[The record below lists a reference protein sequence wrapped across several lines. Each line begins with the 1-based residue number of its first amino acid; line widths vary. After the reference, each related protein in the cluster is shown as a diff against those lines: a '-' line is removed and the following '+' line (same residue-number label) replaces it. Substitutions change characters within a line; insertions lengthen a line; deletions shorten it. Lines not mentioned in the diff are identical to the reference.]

1 MTNNTDTQPYT
12 QAQPSAP
19 IGGGHNPY
27 ANAAGAYKQTQVNT
41 ISGMDVVVELYK
53 GMIKNV
59 EAAKAA
65 YENNKLDEMCR
76 WNEKTFNIL
85 VGLQT
90 HLDFDQGK
98 DAAEFLNG
106 FYNTIFGALA
116 KVHREEDPAKGF
128 DDIIGAI
135 EPVYM
140 RWVEFA
146 KADKSPAD
154 KAATDEKPEIPG
166 GSFSTSG

>member
-1 MTNNTDTQPYT
+1 MTNYSDAQPYT
-12 QAQPSAP
+12 QAQPHAAA
-19 IGGGHNPY
+19 GRNPY

-41 ISGMDVVVELYK
+41 ISGLDVVVELYK
-53 GMIKNV
+53 GMLKNI
-59 EAAKAA
+59 EGAKKA

-76 WNEKTFNIL
+76 LNEKTFNIL

-106 FYNTIFGALA
+106 FYNTVFGALA
-116 KVHREEDPAKGF
+116 KVHREPDPAKAF

-135 EPVYM
+135 EPVYK
-140 RWVEFA
+140 RWCEFA
-146 KADKSPAD
+146 RAAKSPSE
-154 KAATDEKPEIPG
+154 KAAADARPDMQG

>member
-1 MTNNTDTQPYT
+1 MTNYTNQGVYT

-19 IGGGHNPY
+19 VGNNPY

-59 EAAKAA
+59 EGAKKA
-65 YENNKLDEMCR
+65 YQDGKLDEMCR
-76 WNEKTFNIL
+76 LNEKTFNIL

-90 HLDFDQGK
+90 HLDFDNGK
-98 DAAEFLNG
+98 DAADFLNG

-116 KVHREEDPAKGF
+116 KVHREPDPAKAF

-135 EPVYM
+135 EPVYK
-140 RWVEFA
+140 RWCSFA
-146 KADKSPAD
+146 KDAKSPAD
-154 KAATDEKPEIPG
+154 KAAADERPDLSG
-166 GSFSTSG
+166 GSLSTSS

>member
-1 MTNNTDTQPYT
+1 MTNYT
-12 QAQPSAP
+12 PDGQVHSQAQAP
-19 IGGGHNPY
+19 VNHNPY

-53 GMIKNV
+53 GMIKNI

-90 HLDFDQGK
+90 HLDFDNGK

-116 KVHREEDPAKGF
+116 KVHREEDPAKAF
-128 DDIIGAI
+128 DDIIAAI
-135 EPVYM
+135 QPVYM

-146 KADKSPAD
+146 KADKTPAEKD
-154 KAATDEKPEIPG
+154 AMDEKPDAANASI
-166 GSFSTSG
+166 STSS